1 MTPLALAAVAAD
13 QSFPPSA
20 RLLRR
25 REYERVLRAPQWRAS
40 NRCLRVAVRSNE
52 LGRPRL
58 GIAAPKRAVRRAV
71 DRSRAKRLI
80 REGFRVE
87 AATLPSVDIVVGVKR
102 DAAWTGNPA
111 LFAALHELWERLRC
125 ASLDTS

>member
-1 MTPLALAAVAAD
+1 M
-13 QSFPPSA
+13 
-20 RLLRR
+20 
-25 REYERVLRAPQWRAS
+25 
-40 NRCLRVAVRSNE
+40 RSSE

-71 DRSRAKRLI
+71 DRSRIKRVI
-80 REGFRVE
+80 REGFRAE

-102 DAAWTGNPA
+102 DAAWMGNQD
-111 LFAALHELWERLRC
+111 LFAALHKLWERLRC